1 MGVTM
6 AENVEQATRPQ
17 LAELVQLLVERVQ
30 TKARTVEPGS
40 IEWAPPRPPV
50 LRACCVAMAPPDGPG
65 GAPPTIVVDGLDAL
79 IAALDAA

>member
-1 MGVTM
+1 M

-50 LRACCVAMAPPDGPG
+50 LRACCVAGAPPDGRT
-65 GAPPTIVVDGLDAL
+65 GALVKRDDDPLAWYATATG
-79 IAALDAA
+79 